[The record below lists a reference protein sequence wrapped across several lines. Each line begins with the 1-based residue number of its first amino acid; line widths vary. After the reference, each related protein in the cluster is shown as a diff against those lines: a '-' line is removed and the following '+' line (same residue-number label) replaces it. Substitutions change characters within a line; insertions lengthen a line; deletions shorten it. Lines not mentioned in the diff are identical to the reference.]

1 MAKARVYAKLDKAGI
16 RELMKSEELGKVLN
30 GVAEKLA
37 SNAGGGYEVEVTY
50 DRRSSR
56 VIAMVKS
63 DDFGREVATGA
74 LARAA
79 GMQQS

>member
-16 RELMKSEELGKVLN
+16 RELMKSQELGKVLN

-56 VIAMVKS
+56 
-63 DDFGREVATGA
+63 G
-74 LARAA
+74 
-79 GMQQS
+79 